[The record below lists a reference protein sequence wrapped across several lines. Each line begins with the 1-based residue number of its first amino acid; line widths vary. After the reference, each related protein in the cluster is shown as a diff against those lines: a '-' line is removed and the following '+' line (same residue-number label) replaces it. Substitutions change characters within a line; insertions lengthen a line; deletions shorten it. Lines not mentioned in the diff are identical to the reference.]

1 MTYTVDDIMA
11 IRPCYPRER
20 VTALWAGRAAITPL
34 ELLDLPIPPADV
46 LWAAWRIWPEP
57 ARTVALTATVARA
70 VTNHALHCGV
80 PAVED
85 WAESWLDGTDRTE
98 ASARAA
104 VLSSRAEAAEA
115 AWVSAEAASA
125 EAAWVSG
132 AAEAAWVAGA
142 AEAAWASA
150 SGVAAGAAERLAQL
164 ADLRAA
170 LTVEP

>member
-115 AWVSAEAASA
+115 AWVS
-125 EAAWVSG
+125 G